1 VRRWYLLLMVL
12 VLAGCGQPMQIGTPT
27 PVQLLPTQVPI
38 SALPSVTANTV
49 PSAAPPTQ
57 AITELD
63 ETSVVTATSTITPTV
78 TLEVPVTATR
88 PPAATPTPAVIVV
101 PLTQPPGTNEQR
113 WRAQEQDR
121 KVHDP
126 PRIYVAPSTV
136 TLWWYDP
143 LISQSVPIGTIGG
156 EFPVQAEFTL
166 RGAQQAAL
174 EVPYRIN
181 NDFGLTAISE
191 AVRERMKAAG
201 YTQSVEA
208 YVLRTADI
216 HPK

>member
-1 VRRWYLLLMVL
+1 MVM

-27 PVQLLPTQVPI
+27 QTQVQSPLPPDI
-38 SALPSVTANTV
+38 TVQPSVTAINM

-57 AITELD
+57 IAPEL
-63 ETSVVTATSTITPTV
+63 EATPAAAATAEPTAARTPTAGVTVTATTS
-78 TLEVPVTATR
+78 LTATLI
-88 PPAATPTPAVIVV
+88 PAVIVV
-101 PLTQPPGTNEQR
+101 PATQPPTTSEGR

-121 KVHDP
+121 NINDP
-126 PRIYVAPSTV
+126 PRIYIAKNPT
-136 TLWWYDP
+136 TLWWFDP
-143 LISQSVPIGTIGG
+143 STSQSLTIGTISG
-156 EFPVQAEFTL
+156 EFPVQAEFIL
-166 RGAQQAAL
+166 RSTQQAAL

-216 HPK
+216 QPK